1 MCTNIDDFNR
11 GAALILS
18 TLYRSFPV
26 KTMLKICD
34 LDNHPDLME
43 DERKKRMK
51 ERIAVYEAAA
61 IFLMEEGFIRYS
73 QHIKD
78 LGLFHNT
85 VLTSKG
91 LAVLNK
97 TMPSLNMNTDT
108 VGDTLI
114 SCTGEMLKE
123 MGKEGVKRVMAVL
136 FGGT

>member
-34 LDNHPDLME
+34 LDNHLDLME
-43 DERKKRMK
+43 DERNKRVK
-51 ERIAVYEAAA
+51 ERIVVYEAAA

-85 VLTSKG
+85 VLTTKG
-91 LAVLNK
+91 LASLNK
-97 TMPSLNMNTDT
+97 TMPSLSMTTDT

-123 MGKEGVKRVMAVL
+123 MGKEGIKRVMAVL
-136 FGGT
+136 FT